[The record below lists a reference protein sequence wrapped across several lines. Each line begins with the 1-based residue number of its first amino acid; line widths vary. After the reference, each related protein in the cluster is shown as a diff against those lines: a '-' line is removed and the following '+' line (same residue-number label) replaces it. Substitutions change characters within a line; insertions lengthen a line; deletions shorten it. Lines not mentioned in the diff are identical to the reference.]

1 MICNAFLSFHAS
13 NAFGMFYA
21 YYTPE
26 NIIEIF
32 LTPHG
37 KEYRNV

>member
-1 MICNAFLSFHAS
+1 MPLACFMLYHP
-13 NAFGMFYA
+13 
-21 YYTPE
+21 PE